1 MHFTWF
7 SSDFLTFS
15 KFTHIKLRRP
25 NFFGRKMAELSGP
38 LLLIFNFEIFKDSNS
53 MSFIACQCIL
63 KDSAGIFL
71 YFNFKNC
78 KGTNSMLRIRFQY
91 ILHDL
96 AVIFSDFQNFHKLK
110 RGDLI
115 YRGKNNSVKWLY
127 YLVSPS
133 VS

>member
-1 MHFTWF
+1 
-7 SSDFLTFS
+7 
-15 KFTHIKLRRP
+15 
-25 NFFGRKMAELSGP
+25 
-38 LLLIFNFEIFKDSNS
+38 
-53 MSFIACQCIL
+53 
-63 KDSAGIFL
+63 
-71 YFNFKNC
+71 
-78 KGTNSMLRIRFQY
+78 MLRIRFQY

>member
-96 AVIFSDFQNFHKLK
+96 AVIFSDFQNFDKLH

-115 YRGKNNSVKWLY
+115 YWEKNNSVKWLY
-127 YLVSPS
+127 YLVLLYD
-133 VS
+133 